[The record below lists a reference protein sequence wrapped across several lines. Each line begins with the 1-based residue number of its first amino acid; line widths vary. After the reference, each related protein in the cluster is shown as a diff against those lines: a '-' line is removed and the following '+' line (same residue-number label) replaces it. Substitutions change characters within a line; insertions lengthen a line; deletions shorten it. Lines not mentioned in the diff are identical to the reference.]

1 MNALVEYEANQL
13 MALFGQRDELGMH
26 MFMEHM
32 HIPVDV
38 QDRLINEISIL
49 CQLDQH
55 SVGELIEH
63 HGQSLMSE
71 RLLR

>member
-13 MALFGQRDELGMH
+13 MALFGQSDYLGMH

-32 HIPVDV
+32 TIPVDV
-38 QDRLINEISIL
+38 QELLMSEISSL
-49 CQLDQH
+49 RQLNQY
-55 SVGELIEH
+55 SVGEIIEH
-63 HGQSLMSE
+63 YGQSLMSE